1 MVMGRVRNWCGVEDE
16 GDMKVGM
23 RVWGKR
29 GIVYW
34 DE

>member
-23 RVWGKR
+23 RVCGKE
-29 GIVYW
+29 GDCVLG
-34 DE
+34 